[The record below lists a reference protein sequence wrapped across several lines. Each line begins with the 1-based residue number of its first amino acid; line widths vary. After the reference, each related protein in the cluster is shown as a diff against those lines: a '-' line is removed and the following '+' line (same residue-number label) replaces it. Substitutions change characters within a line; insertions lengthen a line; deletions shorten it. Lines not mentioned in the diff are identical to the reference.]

1 MRDAKTTRQSASETD
16 YIRLI
21 SRWLDG
27 GPWEGVS
34 RYYDAARGLRIKLEE
49 NGDALTQGGV
59 AIITRNPTRLPDLS
73 AGIQGA
79 RRPSTRTTM
88 TDLTMAAKAH
98 TAVIN
103 LAPPGPP
110 RAEAV
115 TAVAVNGVPV
125 AFTIATGGIRLAE
138 PLAADATVTLT
149 YDPANPRAGALEHRL
164 LSLANRIAALE
175 AR

>member
-1 MRDAKTTRQSASETD
+1 
-16 YIRLI
+16 
-21 SRWLDG
+21 
-27 GPWEGVS
+27 
-34 RYYDAARGLRIKLEE
+34 
-49 NGDALTQGGV
+49 
-59 AIITRNPTRLPDLS
+59 
-73 AGIQGA
+73 
-79 RRPSTRTTM
+79 M

-138 PLAADATVTLT
+138 PLAADAL
-149 YDPANPRAGALEHRL
+149 PQEMRAPGQWSAPSTDR
-164 LSLANRIAALE
+164 SGRS
-175 AR
+175 